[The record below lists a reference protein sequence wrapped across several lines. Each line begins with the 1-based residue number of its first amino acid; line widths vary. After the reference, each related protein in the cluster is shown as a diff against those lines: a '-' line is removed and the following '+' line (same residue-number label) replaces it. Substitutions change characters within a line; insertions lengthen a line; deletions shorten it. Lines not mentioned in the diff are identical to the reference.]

1 LRSILDARRRA
12 IEQEST
18 PVKVT
23 HEPAIRRE
31 EQSKLL
37 VRKQGLNSTVTDKA
51 DLANKPK
58 SINPLVLFFGLFAIF
73 SLVLFGAWRLIFGGT
88 AATNPTMEEES
99 TVANSTEQVPGVQV
113 AGATLEEQGQTLEQ
127 YVESTDPLA
136 HDSLVKVARG
146 AASPELRDLAE
157 SKIIKRARK
166 NSLVRAAEQVRA
178 WLKRLDPNKPL
189 PASYEP
195 VLRSLDSQLPPEE
208 RGALLRRAYA
218 DDPSVALSLAA
229 ATALDSAD
237 TAAYQPLLAQL
248 VGDSL
253 HLDDAKQHS
262 ALALILAHPELTLVY
277 GDDVVERINE
287 IPDPDV
293 LWALSSLAR
302 RSDTLVRDVAQVA
315 LERGLVSPIREKFLR
330 LVGERKDLPPD
341 VLVALVRSAGGVLEP
356 GDLSSLGKWYD
367 LEAVNVLITLM
378 AELEDQ
384 TLLQEA
390 FDNLAVK
397 SFDIEPAAALV
408 KWIRLNHWEERGSF
422 AHAIGVIQY
431 ADLVDPGEVEKAVAV
446 FDPYSK
452 DRDLA
457 IGLVR
462 TKQPLVLRSVIQ
474 RYPDALGLAGLLR
487 LLSNEDKDI
496 RIMVVKALGKYND
509 VGALKLILDAYR
521 AENNPEVKQ
530 AYRDTF
536 WVIKEREEREVQR
549 SKSLD

>member
-1 LRSILDARRRA
+1 
-12 IEQEST
+12 
-18 PVKVT
+18 
-23 HEPAIRRE
+23 
-31 EQSKLL
+31 
-37 VRKQGLNSTVTDKA
+37 
-51 DLANKPK
+51 
-58 SINPLVLFFGLFAIF
+58 
-73 SLVLFGAWRLIFGGT
+73 
-88 AATNPTMEEES
+88 
-99 TVANSTEQVPGVQV
+99 
-113 AGATLEEQGQTLEQ
+113 
-127 YVESTDPLA
+127 
-136 HDSLVKVARG
+136 
-146 AASPELRDLAE
+146 
-157 SKIIKRARK
+157 
-166 NSLVRAAEQVRA
+166 
-178 WLKRLDPNKPL
+178 
-189 PASYEP
+189 
-195 VLRSLDSQLPPEE
+195 
-208 RGALLRRAYA
+208 
-218 DDPSVALSLAA
+218 
-229 ATALDSAD
+229 
-237 TAAYQPLLAQL
+237 
-248 VGDSL
+248 
-253 HLDDAKQHS
+253 
-262 ALALILAHPELTLVY
+262 
-277 GDDVVERINE
+277 
-287 IPDPDV
+287 
-293 LWALSSLAR
+293 
-302 RSDTLVRDVAQVA
+302 
-315 LERGLVSPIREKFLR
+315 
-330 LVGERKDLPPD
+330 
-341 VLVALVRSAGGVLEP
+341 
-356 GDLSSLGKWYD
+356 
-367 LEAVNVLITLM
+367 M